1 MRIHCLIYLLMIGSP
16 VWAQEERAIDNFA
29 GVGVRAMGMGGAFV
43 GVADDYTAAY
53 WNPAGLAQVDRRE
66 VHVSLLRNSREN
78 TATFNGTSAGNELSN
93 TRFGSLGFVYPYP
106 VYRGSLVFAVGF
118 KRIKDFDWSLRQ
130 TGLDAV
136 DSLYVDHRFQ
146 HEGELS
152 LSSIAVAVDVSP
164 SLSLGLA
171 LGVAGGGDEASNAFS
186 WEDRNDLYIE
196 RRFLA
201 TDTFSDDYSSS
212 WHATLGAMVRLP
224 RKQPRMRLGAAMS
237 ASVVQEVR
245 YVFRGSLDDYYN
257 RIDYDDGTT
266 LNLDSEEIRG
276 RYQVALP
283 LSFSLGGSYAPL
295 PGLLLAGG
303 VHFAEWSQSEYEGET
318 DQQLRADTAFE
329 RQYRD
334 VMRYHLGVEWQVPA
348 VALDLRAG
356 FYTDPLPFVGPRY
369 LFPSDSDPPIR
380 ITEDRQ
386 FFTLGAGLLLDE
398 VVQVNLAWARG
409 KSIQEETVFGR
420 DELDLRTEKYNILRE
435 EHVLTRLFVGVAY
448 QF

>member
-1 MRIHCLIYLLMIGSP
+1 MRIHCLIYLLMIGAP

-43 GVADDYTAAY
+43 GVADDYTAVY
-53 WNPAGLAQVDRRE
+53 WNPAGLAQIDRRE
-66 VHVSLLRNSREN
+66 VHVGLLRNSREN
-78 TATFNGTSAGNELSN
+78 TATFNGTSAGSELSN

-118 KRIKDFDWSLRQ
+118 KRIKEFDWNLRQ

-136 DSLYVDHRFQ
+136 DGLYVDHRFQ

-152 LSSIAVAVDVSP
+152 LSSVAVAVDVSP

-186 WEDRNDLYIE
+186 WEDRNDLYLE
-196 RRFLA
+196 HRFLA

-224 RKQPRMRLGAAMS
+224 REQPRMRLGAAMS
-237 ASVVQEVR
+237 ASVGQEVR
-245 YVFRGSLDDYYN
+245 YVFRGSPDGYN
-257 RIDYDDGTT
+257 RIDYDDGST
-266 LNLDSEEIRG
+266 LNSGSEEIRG

-283 LSFSLGGSYAPL
+283 LSFSMGGAYALL

-303 VHFAEWSQSEYEGET
+303 VHFDEWSQSDYEGET

-334 VMRYHLGVEWQVPA
+334 VVRYHLGVEWQVPA

-356 FYTDPLPFVGPRY
+356 FYTDPLPFVGPRDPDP
-369 LFPSDSDPPIR
+369 FTADPPIR
-380 ITEDRQ
+380 IVEDRR

-398 VVQVNLAWARG
+398 VVQFNLAWARG
-409 KSIQEETVFGR
+409 KSIQIEENMSGLQSNV
-420 DELDLRTEKYNILRE
+420 LRE
-435 EHVLTRLFVGVAY
+435 EHVLTRLFMGVAY
-448 QF
+448 HF

>member
-1 MRIHCLIYLLMIGSP
+1 MRIHCLIYLLMIGAP

-53 WNPAGLAQVDRRE
+53 WNPAGLAQIDRRE
-66 VHVSLLRNSREN
+66 VHVSLLRNSRQS
-78 TATFNGTSAGNELSN
+78 TAIFNGTSAGSELSN

-118 KRIKDFDWSLRQ
+118 KRMKDFDWNLRQ

-152 LSSIAVAVDVSP
+152 LSSVAVAVDVSP

-171 LGVAGGGDEASNAFS
+171 LGVAGGGDEASNVFS
-186 WEDRNDLYIE
+186 WEDRNDLYLE

-212 WHATLGAMVRLP
+212 WHATLGVMVRLP
-224 RKQPRMRLGAAMS
+224 REQPRMRIGAAMS
-237 ASVVQEVR
+237 TSVGQQVR
-245 YVFRGSLDDYYN
+245 YIFRGSPDGYN
-257 RIDYDDGTT
+257 RIDYDDGST
-266 LNLDSEEIRG
+266 LNSASEEIRG

-283 LSFSLGGSYAPL
+283 LSFSLGGSYALL

-303 VHFAEWSQSEYEGET
+303 VHSAEWSQSEYEGET
-318 DQQLRADTAFE
+318 DQQLRADTVFE
-329 RQYRD
+329 LQYRD
-334 VMRYHLGVEWQVPA
+334 VVRYHFGVEWQVPS

-356 FYTDPLPFVGPRY
+356 FYTDPLPFVGPRDPDP
-369 LFPSDSDPPIR
+369 FTADPPIR
-380 ITEDRQ
+380 IIEDRR
-386 FFTLGAGLLLDE
+386 FFTLGAGLILDE

-409 KSIQEETVFGR
+409 KSTQIEENTSGLQSNV
-420 DELDLRTEKYNILRE
+420 LRE
-435 EHVLTRLFVGVAY
+435 EYVLTRLFMGVAY
-448 QF
+448 HF